1 MRGPQEKL
9 IVILND
15 NEMSISRNVG
25 ALSSYLTELRTDPA
39 YSRVKADVE
48 GVLKAIPSIGTH
60 VAKTVGRLK
69 DSPEVLLCARDVFE
83 DLGFKYLG
91 PVNGHDIPSL
101 VETLQKPRI

>member
-1 MRGPQEKL
+1 
-9 IVILND
+9 
-15 NEMSISRNVG
+15 MSISRNVG

-69 DSPEVLLCARDVFE
+69 DSLKYFFVPGMFFE

>member
-1 MRGPQEKL
+1 MEGLNHAGDLKKKL

-69 DSPEVLLCARDVFE
+69 DSLKYFFVPGMFLRTWVLNIW
-83 DLGFKYLG
+83 DL
-91 PVNGHDIPSL
+91 
-101 VETLQKPRI
+101 